1 MPNTP
6 HFTVPFV
13 RVDRS
18 AFCRN
23 ENIINRAGILMLKKH
38 LVIIVFAFWLLII
51 SFLMLLAGRFDLAL
65 FFILGFIGFLVI
77 VQIIELRYVRPGSFL
92 YVRFLVVAGII
103 LVVTI
108 IFQKVLETLGL
119 EIIIG

>member
-1 MPNTP
+1 
-6 HFTVPFV
+6 
-13 RVDRS
+13 
-18 AFCRN
+18 
-23 ENIINRAGILMLKKH
+23 MLKKH